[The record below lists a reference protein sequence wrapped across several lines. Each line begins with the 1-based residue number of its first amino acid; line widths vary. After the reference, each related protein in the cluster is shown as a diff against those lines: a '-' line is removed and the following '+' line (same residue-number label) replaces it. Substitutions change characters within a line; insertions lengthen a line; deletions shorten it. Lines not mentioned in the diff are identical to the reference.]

1 MHNGKDGK
9 LGHFWAFRR
18 DIAAHVVP
26 EPINT
31 YLNDVSASRAY
42 LCSCCGQCQGT
53 AEVVNRTGLLTTPT
67 LPPTHVLTH
76 L

>member
-1 MHNGKDGK
+1 MHNGEDGN
-9 LGHFWAFRR
+9 LGHFLAFRR
-18 DIAAHVVP
+18 DIATHVAP

-31 YLNDVSASRAY
+31 YLNDASASRAY
-42 LCSCCGQCQGT
+42 LRSCCKQCQGE